1 MLVFGF
7 LGILLTFLL
16 FDGLLTRQSEDERV
30 DNGVLD
36 DSILAYHLDWNAI
49 REQKLLRYLYIKK
62 VNAVVRYQNLA
73 GVDYKQAC
81 DAVEHL
87 LAHPELLPEIP
98 QKRRPAMP
106 ETQDKQLR
114 SLIANGKLSEAATL
128 YADLLEVDQFT
139 AQQVIERMEREQYV
153 ESIADEDVTRLLS
166 GDDETHAVE
175 ILRKRYG
182 LTQSEAIHAID
193 AMLEQMIVD

>member
-1 MLVFGF
+1 M
-7 LGILLTFLL
+7 
-16 FDGLLTRQSEDERV
+16 
-30 DNGVLD
+30 
-36 DSILAYHLDWNAI
+36 
-49 REQKLLRYLYIKK
+49 
-62 VNAVVRYQNLA
+62 
-73 GVDYKQAC
+73 
-81 DAVEHL
+81 